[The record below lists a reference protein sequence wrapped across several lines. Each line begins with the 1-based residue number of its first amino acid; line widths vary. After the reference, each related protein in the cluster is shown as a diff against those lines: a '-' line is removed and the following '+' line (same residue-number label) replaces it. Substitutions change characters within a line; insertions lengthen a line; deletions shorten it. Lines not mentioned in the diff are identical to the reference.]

1 MPREVD
7 GRPVI
12 AVLGRRLYGCD
23 TCQEVCVHNSS
34 PVPTEIDEFRLRPG
48 LKDLTRA
55 DVLEMTPERFSALFA
70 HSPVKRVKLEGL
82 KRDAAAGLFECPGD
96 GA

>member
-1 MPREVD
+1 M
-7 GRPVI
+7 
-12 AVLGRRLYGCD
+12 
-23 TCQEVCVHNSS
+23 
-34 PVPTEIDEFRLRPG
+34 
-48 LKDLTRA
+48 KDLTRA